1 MTEKEFLDAFEKST
15 GTRPVS
21 SKIEMHLNP
30 GKYVYH
36 VDISQ
41 LKEFSKL
48 TIEEFKIEGFT
59 FNFQVGKM
67 AFYTNNSITK
77 I

>member
-1 MTEKEFLDAFEKST
+1 
-15 GTRPVS
+15 
-21 SKIEMHLNP
+21 MHLNP